1 VANGTNEGARI
12 AAELTDV
19 DLHRALSVVAEGAA
33 LNASGPFGLPTLEQL
48 GALIDCDYLS
58 YVEFE
63 FETNRESFRADLR
76 SIEFLPAIDEAG
88 VALCAF
94 NPLREKSVG
103 EAEAPLILSD
113 LLSAHQ
119 RRRNPFYTEV
129 MRPYRVEHELKLFV
143 PAPRGTSRGFTFT
156 RGPGRDFCERD
167 RDLLTL
173 LRPHLT
179 RLRQRWGESFRV
191 DCLTTREHT
200 IMRLVATG
208 LTNRQIAAHL
218 IISPGTVRTHLDHI
232 YRKLDVH
239 TRSAAVAA
247 TT

>member
-1 VANGTNEGARI
+1 M
-12 AAELTDV
+12 
-19 DLHRALSVVAEGAA
+19 
-33 LNASGPFGLPTLEQL
+33 
-48 GALIDCDYLS
+48 
-58 YVEFE
+58 EFE
-63 FETNRESFRADLR
+63 FETNCESFRADLR

-103 EAEAPLILSD
+103 GAEAPLILSD
-113 LLSAHQ
+113 LLSAYQ

-143 PAPRGTSRGFTFT
+143 PAPRGTSRGFIFT
-156 RGPGRDFCERD
+156 RGPGRDFGERD

-179 RLRQRWGESFRV
+179 RLRQRWHESFRA

-200 IMRLVATG
+200 IIRLVATG

>member
-1 VANGTNEGARI
+1 M
-12 AAELTDV
+12 
-19 DLHRALSVVAEGAA
+19 DLHQALSVVAEGAA
-33 LNASGPFGLPTLEQL
+33 LNASGPFGLSMLEQF
-48 GALIDCDYLS
+48 GALIDGDYLT
-58 YVEFE
+58 YVEFD
-63 FETNRESFRADLR
+63 FRTHDESFRTDLR
-76 SIEFLPAIDEAG
+76 PIEWLPAIDEA
-88 VALCAF
+88 VDALCAF

-103 EAEAPLILSD
+103 GAAEPLILSD
-113 LLSAHQ
+113 FLSAYQ
-119 RRRNPFYTEV
+119 RRRNPYYTEV
-129 MRPYRVEHELKLFV
+129 LRPYQIEHQLKLFL
-143 PAPRGTSRGFTFT
+143 PAPRGTSRGFTFD
-156 RGPGRDFCERD
+156 RGPGRDFGKRD

-179 RLRQRWGESFRV
+179 RLRQRWHESFRS
-191 DCLTTREHT
+191 DCLTAREHT
-200 IMRLVATG
+200 IIRLVATG

>member
-1 VANGTNEGARI
+1 M
-12 AAELTDV
+12 
-19 DLHRALSVVAEGAA
+19 DLHQALSVVTEGAT
-33 LNASGPFGLPTLEQL
+33 LKASGPFGLPLLEQL
-48 GALIDCDYLS
+48 GALIDGDYLS

-63 FETNRESFRADLR
+63 FETHRESFRTDLR
-76 SIEFLPAIDEAG
+76 PIELLPVIDEAG
-88 VALCAF
+88 DALCAF

-103 EAEAPLILSD
+103 GTDAPLILSD
-113 LLSAHQ
+113 FLSPHQ

-129 MRPYRVEHELKLFV
+129 LRPYRIEHQLKLFL
-143 PAPRGTSRGFTFT
+143 PAPRGTSRGFTFE
-156 RGPGRDFCERD
+156 RGPGRDFGERD

-179 RLRQRWGESFRV
+179 RLRQRWHESFRP
-191 DCLTTREHT
+191 DCLTAREHT
-200 IMRLVATG
+200 IIGLVASG

-218 IISPGTVRTHLDHI
+218 VISPGTVRTHLDHI